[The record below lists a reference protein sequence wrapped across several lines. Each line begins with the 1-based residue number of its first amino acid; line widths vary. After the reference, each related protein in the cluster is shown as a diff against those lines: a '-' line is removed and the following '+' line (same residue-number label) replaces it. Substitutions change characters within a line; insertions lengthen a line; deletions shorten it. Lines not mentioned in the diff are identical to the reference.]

1 MIAILSAA
9 LLLLIS
15 PDHAYAWGAG
25 FHLQIGSTVLNN
37 LQALKP
43 ALATLLSEYPLDY
56 LYGCIAADITI
67 GKKFTSYL
75 QHCHRWPVGLKV
87 LHSARSRKQEA
98 CAYGYLTH
106 LAADTVAHNY
116 FVPYKIMRS
125 FSSITMKHAYWEI
138 RFENFIDKEIWE
150 IGKKVCQEHYRANDE
165 LLRSVLSDTIF
176 SFGTN
181 KRIFNSILLLSRL
194 EKWQAMLKTVSDSSS
209 YTLEDS
215 DRQEYT
221 ALSEEAAF
229 DYLNHRE
236 KSRYFLADPTGERA
250 LATAEII
257 RKNLRILYKSGK
269 ITKIQA
275 VAQLE
280 ELKPK
285 LRQSICAPALLQQ
298 LHPTDHE
305 RKSYFLPRP
314 RF

>member
-1 MIAILSAA
+1 
-9 LLLLIS
+9 
-15 PDHAYAWGAG
+15 
-25 FHLQIGSTVLNN
+25 
-37 LQALKP
+37 
-43 ALATLLSEYPLDY
+43 
-56 LYGCIAADITI
+56 
-67 GKKFTSYL
+67 
-75 QHCHRWPVGLKV
+75 
-87 LHSARSRKQEA
+87 
-98 CAYGYLTH
+98 
-106 LAADTVAHNY
+106 
-116 FVPYKIMRS
+116 
-125 FSSITMKHAYWEI
+125 MKHAYWEI

-150 IGKKVCQEHYRANDE
+150 IGKKICQEHYRANDE

-236 KSRYFLADPTGERA
+236 KSRYFFADPTGERA

-269 ITKIQA
+269 ITKLQA
-275 VAQLE
+275 FAQLE

-298 LHPTDHE
+298 LHPTDQE